1 MNQFI
6 KMKGKIIVFP
16 FCLGV
21 PNIMFLYKAIKKK
34 KKIGLEERS
43 GTSSLGYRILVTL

>member
-6 KMKGKIIVFP
+6 KMKGIIIVFP